1 MGPGHQQIV
10 AGVGGIPHPW
20 AASLQISHE
29 RATRAMVQDE
39 GLGKREF
46 DMGGCWMCW
55 FFFFLG
61 ACNLSGIVVGLL
73 FLDST
78 IPPHSLSSRK
88 TPIQPPHSFVHHP
101 SPPPTHP
108 HNLWQ
113 GIILFWQLFNWSS
126 VIPLDLLLCSHKK
139 KPHVPFLYEC
149 ILAFAFGLI

>member
-10 AGVGGIPHPW
+10 AGVGGIPHPLSCIPTNKPW
-20 AASLQISHE
+20 KGNKGYGAGWG
-29 RATRAMVQDE
+29 VGKE
-39 GLGKREF
+39 GIWHGWLL
-46 DMGGCWMCW
+46 DVLV
-55 FFFFLG
+55 FFFLG

-126 VIPLDLLLCSHKK
+126 VIPLDLLLCSQKK
-139 KPHVPFLYEC
+139 KPHVPFLYAC